1 MKTRSLLA
9 LVFVG
14 AAAALTLSTQD
25 AHADPTEDA
34 RVLFE
39 AGARAYQLGD
49 FRAAIQA
56 FEQAYKAEARPGILF
71 SIAQA
76 HRRQYFVDRR
86 PAHVAV
92 ALKYYRDY
100 LALVTQGGRR
110 ADAVTALSEVE
121 PLAARLEQEGQL
133 QPVSSVD
140 TADSTTRLMVSSTA
154 PKATIV
160 LDDGAAPRDV
170 PLITEVTPGK
180 HIAKIEAEGFLGE
193 RREIQ
198 VIPGAVTAIDVVLHE
213 KPARIEVR
221 TVPGAQVLVDGRVV
235 ASTPLARPLEID
247 PGHHAITVIKL
258 GHEPFLEEVDL
269 ARGGSHTFT
278 APLRRTTAR
287 KIATGLLGG
296 GAALGLSGIV
306 TGVLALGKESTA
318 REIKDRMDQGTVIC
332 RGDTCPDLANYNA
345 AVGARDGLREATGAL
360 FGIGVASAGA
370 GALLYFFDDRG
381 TPQKSAQEPAPQK
394 ADPARSTPVE
404 ISAAPAIGPGI
415 LGAMFT
421 GTF

>member
-9 LVFVG
+9 LA
-14 AAAALTLSTQD
+14 AAAALSLASAGARAGATD
-25 AHADPTEDA
+25 DA

-39 AGARAYQLGD
+39 AGAKAYQLGD

-76 HRRQYFVDRR
+76 HRRQYIVDRR
-86 PAHVAV
+86 PAHIAV

-100 LALVTQGGRR
+100 LAQVTQGGRR

-133 QPVSSVD
+133 QPVSTAD
-140 TADSTTRLMVSSTA
+140 TADTTTRLMISSTA

-160 LDDGAAPRDV
+160 LDDGAAPREI

-180 HIAKIEAEGFLGE
+180 HSARIEADGFITE

-198 VIPGAVTAIDVVLHE
+198 VIPGAVTAIDVALHE
-213 KPARIEVR
+213 KPALVDVR
-221 TVPGAQVLVDGRVV
+221 TVSGAQVLVDGRLV

-258 GHEPFLEEVDL
+258 GHEPFAQEVDF
-269 ARGGSHTFT
+269 ARGGSSTLT
-278 APLRRTTAR
+278 APLRRTTQR

-296 GAALGLSGIV
+296 GAAAGIAGIV
-306 TGVLALGKESTA
+306 TGALALGQQGTA
-318 REIKDRMDQGTVIC
+318 RGIKDRMDAGTVIC
-332 RGDTCPDLANYNA
+332 RGDSCPDLAAYNSA
-345 AVGARDGLREATGAL
+345 IGARDGLRAATGVL
-360 FGIGVASAGA
+360 LGVGVASAGA

-381 TPQKSAQEPAPQK
+381 APPR
-394 ADPARSTPVE
+394 AGDERAPRAPDPARSMPVE
-404 ISAAPAIGPGI
+404 ISAAPAFGPGI
-415 LGAMFT
+415 LGATLT
-421 GTF
+421 GRF

>member
-9 LVFVG
+9 LA
-14 AAAALTLSTQD
+14 AAAALSLAAHGARAD
-25 AHADPTEDA
+25 ATDDA

-39 AGARAYQLGD
+39 AGAKAYQVGD

-92 ALKYYRDY
+92 SLKYFRDY
-100 LALVTQGGRR
+100 LAQVPQGGRR

-133 QPVSSVD
+133 QPVSAVD
-140 TADSTTRLMVSSTA
+140 TADSTTRLMISSPA

-160 LDDGAAPRDV
+160 LDDAAAPREV

-180 HIAKIEAEGFLGE
+180 HAVRIEAEGFISE

-198 VIPGAVTAIDVVLHE
+198 VIPGAITAIDVALHE
-213 KPARIEVR
+213 KPAPLDVR

-235 ASTPLARPLEID
+235 AVTPIARPLEID
-247 PGHHAITVIKL
+247 PGHHTITIVKL
-258 GHEPFLEEVDL
+258 GHEPFAEEIDL
-269 ARGGSHTFT
+269 GRGVSHTIT
-278 APLRRTTAR
+278 APLRRTTQR
-287 KIATGLLGG
+287 KIAMGLLGG
-296 GAALGLSGIV
+296 GAGLGVVGIV
-306 TGVLALGKESTA
+306 TGALALGHQGTA

-332 RGDTCPDLANYNA
+332 RGDTCPDLTSYNA
-345 AVGARDGLREATGAL
+345 AISARDGLRSATGAL
-360 FGIGVASAGA
+360 LGIGIASAGA
-370 GALLYFFDDRG
+370 GALLYFFDDRAS
-381 TPQKSAQEPAPQK
+381 PLKSAPEPAPRQ
-394 ADPARSTPVE
+394 ADPARSGPLE

-415 LGAMFT
+415 LGATLMGSF
-421 GTF
+421 